1 MTTVKD
7 IIAELELWAPSV
19 WQESYDNGGLI
30 VGSMEMEVKGVL
42 CCLDC
47 TEDIVQEAINNHCN
61 VVLAHHPI
69 VFSGLKKITGKNYVE
84 QTVIKAIKNDVA
96 IIAWHTALDNVST
109 GVNAQLGKV
118 LGMRTMRI
126 LQPKKDTL
134 LKLAVYVLP
143 RDLQAIESAVFAAGG
158 GAIGNYSECSFYWNG
173 HGAYKPEEGSKPFIG
188 KQGVRELTEE
198 VKVEFI
204 VPDHAQR
211 AVHQAMV
218 NAHPY
223 EEVAHEW
230 IVLDNVRTDVG
241 SGMIGDLPQPVA
253 IMDWL
258 RQLKSSMSLGCIK
271 HTSLV
276 HERISKVAWCGG
288 SGDFL
293 LETAIAQGAQ
303 VFITSDFKYHRFFD
317 HQQKII
323 IVDIG
328 HYETESCVI
337 DLLSDWL
344 TEKFTTFAIH
354 KTRIVTN
361 PVQYF

>member
-7 IIAELELWAPSV
+7 IISELERWAPSM

-47 TEDIVQEAINNHCN
+47 TEDIVQEAIENQCN

-69 VFSGLKKITGKNYVE
+69 VFSGIKKLTGKNYVE
-84 QTVIKAIKNDVA
+84 RTVIKAVKNDIA
-96 IIAWHTALDNVST
+96 IIAWHTALDNVHT

-118 LGMRTMRI
+118 LGIQSMRI
-126 LQPKKDTL
+126 LQPKKNTL
-134 LKLAVYVLP
+134 LKLSVYVLP
-143 RDLQAIESAVFAAGG
+143 KDLKAMETAVFAAGG
-158 GAIGNYSECSFYWNG
+158 GAIGNYSECSFSWSG
-173 HGAYKPEEGSKPFIG
+173 QGAYKPEKGAKPFIG
-188 KQGVRELTEE
+188 ELGVRELTEE
-198 VKVEFI
+198 IKVEFI
-204 VPDHAQR
+204 VPDHAQW
-211 AVHQAMV
+211 AVHRAMIA
-218 NAHPY
+218 AHPY

-230 IVLDNVRTDVG
+230 IALENFRSDVG
-241 SGMIGDLPQPVA
+241 SGMIGELAQPVS
-253 IMDWL
+253 ILDWL
-258 RQLKSSMSLGCIK
+258 SQLKSSMSLRCIK
-271 HTSLV
+271 HTTLIHNS
-276 HERISKVAWCGG
+276 ISRVAWCGG